1 MILEYIILS
10 MEFPVK
16 DLLKEI
22 RFKTSRSGGKG
33 GQNVN
38 KVSSKVELNLNISA
52 SLLFND
58 EQKQIL
64 LQKLAN
70 RINSEGILQIITE
83 EERSQLLN
91 KQKSLV
97 KLQQLI
103 KNALNQ
109 PAVRKATKPKR
120 SAIESRLKAK
130 HMNALKK
137 ISRRDYFKD

>member
-1 MILEYIILS
+1 MIWEYIILH
-10 MEFPVK
+10 MELSVK
-16 DLLKEI
+16 NLLREI
-22 RFKTSRSGGKG
+22 SFKTSRSGGKG

-38 KVSSKVELNLNISA
+38 KVSSKVELNLNISE
-52 SLLFND
+52 SLLFTD

-64 LQKLAN
+64 LQQLAN
-70 RINSEGILQIITE
+70 RINSEGMLQIITE

-97 KLQQLI
+97 KLQHLI
-103 KNALNQ
+103 KNALYQ
-109 PAVRKATKPKR
+109 PAARKATKPKR
-120 SAIESRLKAK
+120 SAIESRLKSK

>member
-1 MILEYIILS
+1 
-10 MEFPVK
+10 MEIPVK
-16 DLLKEI
+16 SLIKEVS
-22 RFKTSRSGGKG
+22 FKTSRSGGKG

-38 KVSSKVELNLNISA
+38 KVSSKVELNLNINTS
-52 SLLFND
+52 SLFTD

-91 KQKSLV
+91 KQKSLL

-103 KNALNQ
+103 KKALYK
-109 PAVRKATKPKR
+109 PVARKATKPKR
-120 SAIESRLKAK
+120 SVVENRLRAK

>member
-1 MILEYIILS
+1 
-10 MEFPVK
+10 MEFSVP

-22 RFKTSRSGGKG
+22 SFKTSRSGGKG

-38 KVSSKVELNLNISA
+38 KVSSKVELNLNIGA
-52 SLLFND
+52 SMLFTD

-64 LQKLAN
+64 LRKLAN

-103 KNALNQ
+103 KNALYQ
-109 PAVRKATKPKR
+109 PALRKVTKPKR
-120 SAIESRLKAK
+120 SVIENRLKAK

-137 ISRRDYFKD
+137 ISRREYFKD

>member
-10 MEFPVK
+10 MEFLVK

-22 RFKTSRSGGKG
+22 NFKTSRSGGKG

-38 KVSSKVELNLNISA
+38 KVSSKVELNLNIST
-52 SLLFND
+52 SLLFTD

-70 RINSEGILQIITE
+70 KINSEGILQIITE

-103 KNALNQ
+103 KNALYQ
-109 PAVRKATKPKR
+109 PAVRKPTKPKR

>member
-1 MILEYIILS
+1 
-10 MEFPVK
+10 MEIPVK
-16 DLLKEI
+16 NLIKEVS
-22 RFKTSRSGGKG
+22 FKTSRSGGKG

-38 KVSSKVELNLNISA
+38 KVSSKVELNLNISTS
-52 SLLFND
+52 SLFTD

-70 RINSEGILQIITE
+70 RINSDGILQIITE

-91 KQKSLV
+91 KQKSLL

-103 KNALNQ
+103 KKALFQ
-109 PAVRKATKPKR
+109 PAARKASKPKR
-120 SAIESRLKAK
+120 SAVENRLRAK

>member
-1 MILEYIILS
+1 
-10 MEFPVK
+10 VK
-16 DLLKEI
+16 NLIKEVS
-22 RFKTSRSGGKG
+22 FKTSRSGGKG

-38 KVSSKVELNLNISA
+38 KVSSKVELNLNINTS
-52 SLLFND
+52 SLFTD

-91 KQKSLV
+91 KQKSLL

-103 KNALNQ
+103 KKALYK
-109 PAVRKATKPKR
+109 PVARKATKPKR
-120 SAIESRLKAK
+120 SVVENRLRAK

>member
-1 MILEYIILS
+1 
-10 MEFPVK
+10 MEIPVK
-16 DLLKEI
+16 SLIKEVS
-22 RFKTSRSGGKG
+22 FKTSRSGGKG

-38 KVSSKVELNLNISA
+38 KVSSKVELNLNINTF
-52 SLLFND
+52 SLFTD

-91 KQKSLV
+91 KQKSLL

-103 KNALNQ
+103 KKALYQ
-109 PAVRKATKPKR
+109 PAARKATKPKR
-120 SAIESRLKAK
+120 SVVENRLRAK